1 MSASCGI
8 SPFKCGDNGK
18 IQMIDYFKFC
28 LLKLERNLFFF
39 GEKDD
44 SVVEAGICRIVS
56 RTQNVPKIKYTET
69 NINQRNSSHVSC
81 RLRRLSFMMKC
92 S

>member
-1 MSASCGI
+1 M
-8 SPFKCGDNGK
+8 
-18 IQMIDYFKFC
+18 MDYFKFS

-44 SVVEAGICRIVS
+44 SVVEAGIYRIVS
-56 RTQNVPKIKYTET
+56 RRQNVPKIKYTET
-69 NINQRNSSHVSC
+69 NINQRNLSDVSC
-81 RLRRLSFMMKC
+81 RLRRTSLMMTC